1 MTESVST
8 DAGAFAPA
16 VQEHLFS
23 DAPPEVGRAR
33 PPASEGHAEPA
44 IAILGLGYVGLPTA
58 LAARAKGARTIG
70 IDVSESRLRAI
81 RENRVDLVDA
91 DRALLERELADEHF
105 TLTASLSRLGEADAV
120 LICVPTPVDE
130 HRNPDLHL
138 VAAACAEVVAHAR
151 AGQTIILTSTSYP
164 GTTRDLL
171 ADPLAARGFTV
182 GEDVFVASSP
192 ERIDPGNVIPHA
204 DVPRV
209 VGGVTQACT
218 QAAVAVLRLL
228 TDHVVPMTSPEAAEM
243 TKLLENSFRA
253 VNIAFANEIA
263 DVCTS
268 LGIDAREI
276 IDAAATKPYG
286 FMPFYPGTGVG
297 GHCIPCDPHY
307 LLWELRSRHAGA
319 PLLTAAMQ
327 AIADRPFAIVEQVV
341 RELSFAGRGIAGAR
355 VLVVGVAY
363 KPGVEDVRESP
374 ALEILG
380 ELLERG
386 ARVDFFDPHIPRI
399 NIDEQQILLSV
410 TSPEP
415 RAYDA
420 IVVNTIHPR
429 IDYGWLHDARLVI
442 DPSGRFQSHPE
453 RHASNA
459 EEVVQPERRIAER
472 RAAFRVGR

>member
-1 MTESVST
+1 
-8 DAGAFAPA
+8 
-16 VQEHLFS
+16 
-23 DAPPEVGRAR
+23 
-33 PPASEGHAEPA
+33 
-44 IAILGLGYVGLPTA
+44 
-58 LAARAKGARTIG
+58 
-70 IDVSESRLRAI
+70 
-81 RENRVDLVDA
+81 
-91 DRALLERELADEHF
+91 
-105 TLTASLSRLGEADAV
+105 
-120 LICVPTPVDE
+120 
-130 HRNPDLHL
+130 
-138 VAAACAEVVAHAR
+138 
-151 AGQTIILTSTSYP
+151 
-164 GTTRDLL
+164 
-171 ADPLAARGFTV
+171 
-182 GEDVFVASSP
+182 
-192 ERIDPGNVIPHA
+192 
-204 DVPRV
+204 
-209 VGGVTQACT
+209 
-218 QAAVAVLRLL
+218 
-228 TDHVVPMTSPEAAEM
+228 MTSPEAAEM

-268 LGIDAREI
+268 LGIDAREV

-307 LLWELRSRHAGA
+307 LLWELRSHHTGA

-327 AIADRPFAIVEQVV
+327 AIADRPFAVVEQVV

-399 NIDEQQILLSV
+399 NIDQHQILLSV
-410 TSPEP
+410 ASPEP

-429 IDYGWLHDARLVI
+429 IDYGWLRDARLVI
-442 DPSGRFQSHPE
+442 DPSGRFESHLE
-453 RHASNA
+453 RDASHGEDVA
-459 EEVVQPERRIAER
+459 QPERRIAER